1 MLSITTY
8 LSSNPYPGRGIMLGL
23 TPDGSEAVLAYFLL
37 GRSENSRNRIF
48 VEEDSTLKTQAHDPT
63 KITDPTLVI
72 YTALRVFE
80 NRVIVTNGD
89 HTDSIYTAFDRG
101 ASFRQALRSR
111 CYEPDA
117 PHFTP
122 RISGIITVEEGHLQ
136 YKFGILK
143 KGGGD
148 DCQRFF
154 YEYAEPR
161 SGEGHLI
168 HTYMGDGT
176 PLPCFSG
183 EPVCLPTNNDI
194 NGFANELWE
203 TLDADKRVALHVR
216 YISLDKYPQTRSLTL
231 DRFGGRP

>member
-1 MLSITTY
+1 MPSITDY
-8 LSSNPYPGRGIMLGL
+8 LKPNPYPGRGIMLGL
-23 TPDGSEAVLAYFLL
+23 TPRGSEAVLVYFLL

-80 NRVIVTNGD
+80 NRIIITNGD
-89 HTDSIYTAFDRG
+89 HTDSIYNALSRG
-101 ASFRQALRSR
+101 TSFRQALRSR
-111 CYEPDA
+111 CYEPDT

-122 RISGIITVEEGHLQ
+122 RVSGIITVETGLLH
-136 YKFGILK
+136 YKLSILK
-143 KGGGD
+143 KGAGD

-161 SGEGHLI
+161 PGEGHLI
-168 HTYMGDGT
+168 HTYMGDGN
-176 PLPCFSG
+176 PLPTFFG

-203 TLDADKRVALHVR
+203 ALDAENRVALHVR
-216 YISLDKYPQTRSLTL
+216 YISLKEYPQMQTITYN
-231 DRFGGRP
+231 RFGG